1 MMRFY
6 DLDHAAT
13 TQIHPKVLAAMM
25 PYLTESYGNP
35 SSMHTLGMQN
45 KKDINTAKKHIALL
59 LNCDFNELIFT
70 GSGTEAT
77 NLAIEGYARKHPHKT
92 EIITTPIEHAA
103 TLNTIRYLETLGYKV
118 HYLEVDAMGYVSLAD
133 LKSKLNQN
141 TLLVSIIWGNNE
153 LGTIQPI
160 EMMTEIIHQ
169 HGACFHVDAVQM
181 LAHKPMDLSV
191 LNVDMMSFSG
201 HKIHGP
207 KGIGLLYKK
216 KEIEIE
222 PLIHGG
228 GHEFHYRSG
237 TENIA
242 GIIGFDQALTLL
254 NNQYDN
260 KAKHLTAL
268 ASAFYHQISAVLPI
282 HLNGPTLNQSR
293 IPGLLSLSFE
303 GISGLKLQFKLN
315 QKQIY
320 VSTGSACH
328 SNEVGVSHVIEAIHA
343 KSPNGVIRISFGT
356 ETTVEDI
363 PYLVDA
369 FQMAYDDL
377 KND

>member
-1 MMRFY
+1 MMTFY

-13 TQIHPKVLAAMM
+13 TQIHPKVLATMM

-35 SSMHTLGMQN
+35 SSMHALGMQN
-45 KKDINTAKKHIALL
+45 KKDINTAKKNIASMLK
-59 LNCDFNELIFT
+59 CDFNELIFT

-77 NLAIEGYARKHPHKT
+77 NLAIEGFARKHPSKK

-103 TLNTIRYLETLGYKV
+103 TLNTIKYLETLGYTV
-118 HYLEVDAMGYVSLAD
+118 HYLKVDAMGYVQLED
-133 LKSKLNQN
+133 LKSKLNRH

-153 LGTIQPI
+153 LGTIQNI
-160 EMMTEIIHQ
+160 ETMSKLIHQ
-169 HGACFHVDAVQM
+169 NGSCFHVDAVQM
-181 LAHKPMDLSV
+181 LAHIPMDLSI

-216 KEIEIE
+216 KDIEIE

-237 TENIA
+237 TEHVA
-242 GIIGFDQALTLL
+242 GILGFDQALTLL
-254 NNQYDN
+254 QDQYDL
-260 KAKHLTAL
+260 KAKHLSSL
-268 ASAFYHQISAVLPI
+268 ASTFYDQIRAVLPV
-282 HLNGPTLNQSR
+282 HLNGPALNHHR

-303 GISGLKLQFKLN
+303 GVSGLKLQYKLN
-315 QKQIY
+315 QKNIY

-328 SNEVGVSHVIEAIHA
+328 SNEVGVSHVIEAIQA
-343 KSPNGVIRISFGT
+343 NYPEGVIRISFGT
-356 ETTVEDI
+356 ETTLEDI

-369 FQMAYDDL
+369 FQTAYDNL